1 MRVAFS
7 SSCAWAEAHQTYA
20 TLLITYS
27 PLHQRFVNTHPSTNN
42 RKERKFD
49 NCVLTL
55 HWRSA
60 QKLLC
65 KVKASMLQARKKTFD
80 DWIYDFIS
88 ALSLNWRPC
97 LFSNSGW
104 TGGLECLI
112 FHQRLFKAG
121 KTSGKFL
128 EKYFERAKSYPIW
141 SWSICFLKNWTTLA
155 YIKEGTLWFL
165 GSKTRSQRRQIV
177 HGARNV
183 NMRF

>member
-112 FHQRLFKAG
+112 FHQNACLKP
-121 KTSGKFL
+121 
-128 EKYFERAKSYPIW
+128 EKRVES
-141 SWSICFLKNWTTLA
+141 SLKN
-155 YIKEGTLWFL
+155 I
-165 GSKTRSQRRQIV
+165 SKGQKVIRSGAEVYVFEKLDHPSVHQRRHSLV
-177 HGARNV
+177 PW
-183 NMRF
+183 